1 MKKKIF
7 TLLQIIVT
15 LALLWWV
22 FHDPDKR
29 SQIFHAIWG
38 ADKLWCLAAIAA
50 YGVVELLAAVRWFI
64 LLRVQNV
71 HLGWWRVARL
81 LMVGIFFNLFM
92 PGGTGGDVIKSYFLL
107 KETPG
112 RKGPALLAVLMDRLL
127 GLIGLIVVS
136 GLVIY
141 WRWDWLT
148 EGKQFPHLNPLWIFI
163 PPKMLAWMAQIPTT
177 VKLLYT
183 LLLILGFSIAGIV
196 FSFLV
201 TGFNLAHRLPKKM
214 PGRDQI
220 IDLSIAYSQY
230 AKAWPQ
236 SLAAMV
242 ISFGVHIGSFLVFY
256 YAALALHMK
265 AAIMDFLAIM
275 PIINTIAAMPF
286 NVGGLGAREGMFQE
300 MLGSLCGVPASTAVA
315 TSLLGYS
322 VLAFWAFVGGIIYI
336 TYRPSEH
343 ARLSEMNREVHQVEH
358 EIAEQ
363 K

>member
-7 TLLQIIVT
+7 TALQILVT
-15 LALLWWV
+15 LATLWWV
-22 FHDPDKR
+22 FHDPVKR
-29 SQIFHAIWG
+29 EHMWQAILG
-38 ADKLWCLAAIAA
+38 ADKWWFLAAIIS
-50 YGVVELLAAVRWFI
+50 YGVVELLAAVRWLI
-64 LLRVQNV
+64 LLRVQEV
-71 HLGWWRVARL
+71 HLGWWRVVRL

-127 GLIGLIVVS
+127 GLVGLIVVS
-136 GLVIY
+136 GIVVT

-148 EGKQFPHLNPLWIFI
+148 EGKVFPHFHLAWIFSPSHIAAWLGEI
-163 PPKMLAWMAQIPTT
+163 PNT

-183 LLLILGFSIAGIV
+183 LLLILGSSITGIV
-196 FSFLV
+196 FSFCV
-201 TGFNLAHRLPKKM
+201 SGFKLAHRLPAKM

-220 IDLSIAYSQY
+220 IDLSIAYGQY
-230 AKAWPQ
+230 ARAWPQ

-265 AAIMDFLAIM
+265 ATVMDFMAIM
-275 PIINTIAAMPF
+275 PIINTLAAMPVS
-286 NVGGLGAREGMFQE
+286 VGGAGVREGMFQE
-300 MLGSLCGVPASTAVA
+300 MLGSLCGVPAPIAVA
-315 TSLLGYS
+315 TSLLGYA
-322 VLAFWAFVGGIIYI
+322 VLALWAVVGGIIYM

-343 ARLSEMNREVHQVEH
+343 ARISEMKNTVHALEH
-358 EIAEQ
+358 EIAERE
-363 K
+363 